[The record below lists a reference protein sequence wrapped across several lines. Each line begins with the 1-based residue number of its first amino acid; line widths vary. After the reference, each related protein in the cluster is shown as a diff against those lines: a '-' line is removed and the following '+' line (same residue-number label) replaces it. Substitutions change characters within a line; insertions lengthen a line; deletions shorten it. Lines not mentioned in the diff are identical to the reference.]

1 MGSRRTAYVLLLGMA
16 VCFGGTWPAGK
27 LAVEE
32 LEPFTVAAARF
43 LLASV
48 ILALWAAHRGSL
60 RLPTRSDLP
69 LVLAMGATA
78 VAGYNVLF
86 LYGLELA
93 PATDGAIIVPGLAP
107 VFAVL
112 IGWVALGERSS
123 GRAIL
128 GLGLALAGLVVVVD
142 PSGPVDRDRL
152 AGAALFVAGAVCW
165 GIYSHVG
172 KPATE
177 RFGAV
182 TATFYATAAGTL
194 MLIPFSVAEQGWRG
208 LGDVGLDGW
217 LPVAYLGIFGTVL
230 AFVFFYEGVRRI
242 GSSPALSFALLVP
255 VFGVLSSVAILGEE
269 LRVTTVV
276 GGAAVIAGLW
286 LIQRPHE
293 PEAVSKRRRRGTT
306 RQCDSGAAHAS
317 IPGR

>member
-1 MGSRRTAYVLLLGMA
+1 MSSRRTAYLLLLGMA

-32 LEPFTVAAARF
+32 LEPFTVAASRF
-43 LLASV
+43 LLASL
-48 ILALWAAHRGSL
+48 ILGVWVYRRGEL
-60 RLPTRSDLP
+60 RLPARSDLP

-112 IGWVALGERSS
+112 IGWLALGERSS
-123 GRAIL
+123 GRATI
-128 GLGLALAGLVVVVD
+128 GLLLAFAGLVVVVD
-142 PSGPVDRDRL
+142 PSGPLDRDRL
-152 AGAALFVAGAVCW
+152 AGAMLFVAGAICW
-165 GIYSHVG
+165 GIYSHIG

-182 TATFYATAAGTL
+182 TATFYATAAGAL
-194 MLIPFSVAEQGWRG
+194 MLLPFSVAERGWRG
-208 LGDVGLDGW
+208 LGDAGLDAW
-217 LPVAYLGIFGTVL
+217 LPITYLGVFGTVA
-230 AFVFFYEGVRRI
+230 AFVLLYEGVRRI
-242 GSSPALSFALLVP
+242 GPSPALSFALLVP

-269 LRVTTVV
+269 LRVSTIV
-276 GGAAVIAGLW
+276 GGTAVIAGLW
-286 LIQRPHE
+286 LIQRP
-293 PEAVSKRRRRGTT
+293 PEAKEIATRRA
-306 RQCDSGAAHAS
+306 QPSAA
-317 IPGR
+317 R

>member
-1 MGSRRTAYVLLLGMA
+1 MGSRRTAYLLLLGMA

-32 LEPFTVAAARF
+32 LQPFTVAAVRF
-43 LLASV
+43 LLATA
-48 ILALWAAHRGSL
+48 ILAVWVARRRSL
-60 RLPTRSDLP
+60 RLPARSDLP

-107 VFAVL
+107 VFGVL
-112 IGWVALGERSS
+112 IGWLVLGERSS
-123 GRAIL
+123 TRAIL
-128 GLGLALAGLVVVVD
+128 GLGVAFVGLVVVVN
-142 PSGPVDRDRL
+142 PSGSLDRDRL
-152 AGAALFVAGAVCW
+152 AGAALFVAGALCW
-165 GIYSHVG
+165 GIYSHIG

-182 TATFYATAAGTL
+182 TATFYATAAGTV
-194 MLIPFSVAEQGWRG
+194 MLIPFSLAEKGWRG
-208 LGDVGLDGW
+208 VGDAGPDAW
-217 LPVAYLGIFGTVL
+217 LPIAYLGIFGTVA
-230 AFVFFYEGVRRI
+230 AFVLLYEGVRRI
-242 GSSPALSFALLVP
+242 GSSPALAFALLVP

-269 LRVTTVV
+269 LRLSTVI

-286 LIQRPHE
+286 LIQRPG
-293 PEAVSKRRRRGTT
+293 PAPDTAPRRA
-306 RQCDSGAAHAS
+306 QPSAA
-317 IPGR
+317 R